1 MKLSARNI
9 FKGTVKSIEIGPV
22 NAELTLEVA
31 PKLLITSIITRKSC
45 EDLKLKVGKK
55 AYAVI
60 KASNVMIGVE

>member
-9 FKGTVKSIEIGPV
+9 FKGTVKSIEIGLV